1 LNLDENINYV
11 VSGIE
16 RSGTSMMM
24 QILSAG
30 GLPTAFNESR
40 KADDNNPKGYY
51 ELEGGKIINKLME
64 KTFPIEQYKGR
75 FIKIT
80 SFGLNFLP
88 NSCYK
93 IIYMERNIDEVMD
106 SMEKM
111 AKINDTNR
119 KETKESFTRLNH
131 KVKHDIQNRKDVD
144 VLFIN
149 YNKIILDPKEDIKR
163 ICDFLS
169 LPNTTIDKMM
179 NAIDKR
185 LYRQRRKNL

>member
-1 LNLDENINYV
+1 MLKLDENTNYI

-24 QILSAG
+24 QILNAA

-51 ELEGGKIINKLME
+51 ELEGGKIINRLME
-64 KTFPIEQYKGR
+64 KTFPLEKYKGT

-80 SFGLNFLP
+80 SFGLNYLP
-88 NSCYK
+88 VSCYK

-111 AKINDTNR
+111 AKINDSNR
-119 KETKESFTRLNH
+119 EETKESFKKLNE
-131 KVKHDIQNRKDVD
+131 KIKKDIQNREDID

-149 YNKIILDPKEDIKR
+149 YNKIIISPEEDIKK
-163 ICDFLS
+163 ICGFIN
-169 LPNTTIDKMM
+169 LPEVTIDKMKC
-179 NAIDKR
+179 AIDNR
-185 LYRQRRKNL
+185 LYRQRR

>member
-64 KTFPIEQYKGR
+64 KTFPIEQYIGR